1 MWFPRT
7 RAALFVGILAALAA
21 SAIAGR
27 GDGLYVPFSMPA
39 TSCSNQFVRSIAAT
53 GAGTCSAIA
62 AGDFPALTGD
72 VTTPSGSLGTTIATG
87 AVGNAKLGNMNNS
100 TIKCRTTAGDGV
112 PEDCTPAQAAAIVGS
127 VGGTL
132 KSNTIQFT
140 RDLTSASGDVSY
152 TGMGFL
158 PTMCIFSGAVGGSLT
173 QYLTIVSV
181 SDSAKN
187 SIAVN
192 LQASQIVA
200 PGNGTNVLVFG
211 DATGANFNNA
221 IVKTYDADGLTL
233 TWTKIATPTGTATIR
248 ATCMR

>member
-39 TSCSNQFVRSIAAT
+39 TSCSNQFVRSIAAAT
-53 GAGTCSAIA
+53 GVGTCSAIA

-72 VTTPSGSLGTTIATG
+72 VTTPGGSLGTTIATN

-100 TIKCRTTAGDGV
+100 TIKCRTTAGSGA
-112 PEDCTPAQAAAIVGS
+112 PEDCTAAQAAAIVGS
-127 VGGTL
+127 VGGAL

-140 RDLTSASGDVSY
+140 RDLTAGNGDVSY
-152 TGMGFL
+152 TTMGFQ
-158 PTMCIFSGAVGGSLT
+158 PTMCIFAGGVAGSLT
-173 QYLTIVSV
+173 QYVTIFAV
-181 SDSAKN
+181 SDSSKN

-192 LQASQIVA
+192 LQASQIFA

-211 DATGANFNNA
+211 DGANFNNA
-221 IVKTYDADGLTL
+221 IVKTYDADGFTL
-233 TWTKIATPTGTATIR
+233 TWAKINTPTGTATVR